1 MTSARD
7 APPIRVGLATCAA
20 LPNGDE
26 DESLLA
32 TALNDRGVDTEWVVW
47 SASDPAAMG
56 ERFDTVV
63 IRSTWDYVDDRE
75 TFVAWVEACTTA
87 VWNPAPVVRWNSDKR
102 YMLDLLTAGV
112 PTVPTQIVAT
122 LNQDWSVPQGCE
134 EIVVKPA
141 VGAGSRGA
149 QRFRVAD
156 EINEARHHAGT
167 IINSGNTA
175 VVQPY
180 LASVDSGSE
189 TALIHIDG
197 QFSHSVSKGP
207 LLRRDGGGEWVEGLY
222 LAEDIDHREVG
233 EQQLVVARAA
243 LEAAPPGDV
252 LYARVDLVD
261 DCNGA
266 PMVLELELIEP
277 SLFFSFD
284 EGSAQ
289 KMADAIVARIAAVT
303 PKA

>member
-1 MTSARD
+1 
-7 APPIRVGLATCAA
+7 
-20 LPNGDE
+20 
-26 DESLLA
+26 
-32 TALNDRGVDTEWVVW
+32 VVW

-75 TFVAWVEACTTA
+75 AFVVWVEGCTA
-87 VWNPAPVVRWNSDKR
+87 PAWNSAPVIRWNSDKR
-102 YMLDLLTAGV
+102 YMLDLLDAGV
-112 PTVPTQIVAT
+112 PTVPTHIVAKVD
-122 LNQDWSVPQGCE
+122 QDWLVPQGCG

-141 VGAGSRGA
+141 IGAGSRGV

-156 EINEARHHAGT
+156 EIDEARHHAGT
-167 IINSGNTA
+167 IIDSGNAA

-197 QFSHSVSKGP
+197 HFSHSVSKGP
-207 LLRRDGGGEWVEGLY
+207 LLRREGGGEWVKGLY
-222 LAEDIDHREVG
+222 LAEDIDHRDVG

-243 LEAAPPGDV
+243 LEAAPQADW

-261 DCNGA
+261 DDKGA

-289 KMADAIVARIAAVT
+289 TMADVIVPPHRSLS
-303 PKA
+303 

>member
-1 MTSARD
+1 MTSARE

-32 TALNDRGVDTEWVVW
+32 AALNDRGVDTEWVVW
-47 SASDPAAMG
+47 SASDPDAMG
-56 ERFDTVV
+56 ERFDAVV

-75 TFVAWVEACTTA
+75 AFVGWVEACTA
-87 VWNPAPVVRWNSDKR
+87 PVWNSASVVRWNSDKR
-102 YMLDLLTAGV
+102 YMLDLLEAGV
-112 PTVPTQIVAT
+112 PTVPTHIVAT
-122 LNQDWSVPQGCE
+122 LDQDWSVPQGCE

-156 EINEARHHAGT
+156 EINEARHHAGA
-167 IINSGNTA
+167 IIDSGNTA

-207 LLRRDGGGEWVEGLY
+207 LLRRDGSGEWVEGLY

-261 DCNGA
+261 DDNGA

-277 SLFFSFD
+277 SLFFAFD
-284 EGSAQ
+284 AGSAQ
-289 KMADAIVARIAAVT
+289 KMADAIVARATTV
-303 PKA
+303 

>member
-1 MTSARD
+1 MTSARE

-56 ERFDTVV
+56 ERFDAVV

-75 TFVAWVEACTTA
+75 AFVAWVEACTTA

-122 LNQDWSVPQGCE
+122 LDRDWSIPHDCE

-167 IINSGNTA
+167 IIDSGNTA

-207 LLRRDGGGEWVEGLY
+207 LLRRDVGGEWVEGLY

-261 DCNGA
+261 DDNGA

-303 PKA
+303 PEA

>member
-1 MTSARD
+1 MTSTPE

-20 LPNGDE
+20 LANGDE

-56 ERFDTVV
+56 ERFDAVV

-75 TFVAWVEACTTA
+75 AFVAWVEACTA
-87 VWNPAPVVRWNSDKR
+87 PVWNSASVVRWNSDKR
-102 YMLDLLTAGV
+102 YMLDLLEAGV
-112 PTVPTQIVAT
+112 PTVPTHIVAT
-122 LNQDWSVPQGCE
+122 LDHEWSVPRGCE

-141 VGAGSRGA
+141 IGAGSRGA
-149 QRFRVAD
+149 LRFRVAD
-156 EINEARHHAGT
+156 EISEARHHAGT
-167 IINSGNTA
+167 IIDSGNSA

-180 LASVDSGSE
+180 MASVDSGSE

-207 LLRRDGGGEWVEGLY
+207 LLRRDGSGEWVEGLY

-261 DCNGA
+261 DDNGA

-277 SLFFSFD
+277 SLFFAFD
-284 EGSAQ
+284 AGSAQ
-289 KMADAIVARIAAVT
+289 KMADAIVARATTV
-303 PKA
+303 

>member
-1 MTSARD
+1 VTSTPE
-7 APPIRVGLATCAA
+7 APPIRVGLATCAG

-32 TALNDRGVDTEWVVW
+32 TALHDHGVDTEWVVW

-56 ERFDTVV
+56 ERFDIVV

-75 TFVAWVEACTTA
+75 AFVGWVEACTA
-87 VWNPAPVVRWNSDKR
+87 PVWNSASVVRWNSDKR
-102 YMLDLLTAGV
+102 YMLDLLEAGV
-112 PTVPTQIVAT
+112 PTVPTHIVAT
-122 LNQDWSVPQGCE
+122 LDHEWSVPHGCE

-141 VGAGSRGA
+141 IGAGSRGA

-156 EINEARHHAGT
+156 EIDEARHHAGM
-167 IINSGNTA
+167 IIDSGNTA

-180 LASVDSGSE
+180 LSSVDSGSE
-189 TALIHIDG
+189 TALVHIDG

-207 LLRRDGGGEWVEGLY
+207 MLRRDGSGEWVEGLY

-261 DCNGA
+261 DDNGA

-277 SLFFSFD
+277 SLFFAFD
-284 EGSAQ
+284 AGSAQ
-289 KMADAIVARIAAVT
+289 RMTDAIVARATTV
-303 PKA
+303 

>member
-7 APPIRVGLATCAA
+7 AQPIRVGLATCAA

-26 DESLLA
+26 DEWLLA
-32 TALNDRGVDTEWVVW
+32 TALNDRGLDTEWVVW
-47 SASDPAAMG
+47 SASEPAAMG
-56 ERFDTVV
+56 ERFDVVV

-75 TFVAWVEACTTA
+75 AFLAWVEACS
-87 VWNPAPVVRWNSDKR
+87 VPVLNPTSIVRWNSNKA
-102 YMLDLLTAGV
+102 YMLDLLAAGV
-112 PTVPTQIVAT
+112 PTVPTHIVAT
-122 LNQDWSVPQGCE
+122 LDQDWSVPHGCE

-156 EINEARHHAGT
+156 EIDAARHHAGT
-167 IINSGNTA
+167 IVDSGDSA

-243 LEAAPPGDV
+243 LEAAPPADV

-261 DCNGA
+261 DDNGA

-289 KMADAIVARIAAVT
+289 NMADAIVARATTV
-303 PKA
+303 

>member
-1 MTSARD
+1 D
-7 APPIRVGLATCAA
+7 A
-20 LPNGDE
+20 
-26 DESLLA
+26 
-32 TALNDRGVDTEWVVW
+32 
-47 SASDPAAMG
+47 
-56 ERFDTVV
+56 VV

-75 TFVAWVEACTTA
+75 AFVGWVEACTA
-87 VWNPAPVVRWNSDKR
+87 PLWNSASVVRWNSDKR
-102 YMLDLLTAGV
+102 YMLDLLEAGV

-122 LNQDWSVPQGCE
+122 LDHEWSVPRGCE

-141 VGAGSRGA
+141 IGAGSRGA
-149 QRFRVAD
+149 LRFRVAD
-156 EINEARHHAGT
+156 EIDEARHHAGT
-167 IINSGNTA
+167 IIDSGNSA

-180 LASVDSGSE
+180 MASVDSGSE

-207 LLRRDGGGEWVEGLY
+207 LLRRDGSGEWVEGLY

-261 DCNGA
+261 DDNGA

-277 SLFFSFD
+277 SLFFAFD
-284 EGSAQ
+284 AGSAQ
-289 KMADAIVARIAAVT
+289 KMADAIVARATTV
-303 PKA
+303 

>member
-1 MTSARD
+1 MTSARR
-7 APPIRVGLATCAA
+7 AEAARVGLATCAA
-20 LPNGDE
+20 LPLGDADDSALTAALESNGADVHWVIWSDADPHTLHE
-26 DESLLA
+26 F
-32 TALNDRGVDTEWVVW
+32 VD
-47 SASDPAAMG
+47 ML
-56 ERFDTVV
+56 V
-63 IRSTWDYVDDRE
+63 IRNTWDYVDDRDG
-75 TFVAWVEACTTA
+75 FLAWVEACS
-87 VWNPAPVVRWNSDKR
+87 VPVLNPPNIVRWNSNKA
-102 YMLDLLTAGV
+102 YMLDLLAAGV
-112 PTVPTQIVAT
+112 PTVPTQVVEVRD
-122 LNQDWSVPQGCE
+122 QDWSVPQGCE

-141 VGAGSRGA
+141 IGAGSRGA

-156 EINEARHHAGT
+156 EIDEARHHAGT
-167 IINSGNTA
+167 IIDSGNSA

-207 LLRRDGGGEWVEGLY
+207 LLRRDGSGEWVEGLY

-243 LEAAPPGDV
+243 LEAAPPADV

-261 DCNGA
+261 DDNGA

-289 KMADAIVARIAAVT
+289 KMADAIAARATAV
-303 PKA
+303 

>member
-1 MTSARD
+1 MTSARE
-7 APPIRVGLATCAA
+7 APPIRIGLATCAA
-20 LPNGDE
+20 LPNGDG
-26 DESLLA
+26 DEALLA

-56 ERFDTVV
+56 ERFDVVV

-75 TFVAWVEACTTA
+75 AFVAWVEACTA
-87 VWNPAPVVRWNSDKR
+87 PAWNPAPVVRWNSDKR
-102 YMLDLLTAGV
+102 YMLDLLAAGV

-122 LNQDWSVPQGCE
+122 LDQDWSVPQGCE

-167 IINSGNTA
+167 IIDSGNTA

-261 DCNGA
+261 DDNGA

-284 EGSAQ
+284 EDSAQ
-289 KMADAIVARIAAVT
+289 KMADAIVARIAAVA
-303 PKA
+303 PEA

>member
-7 APPIRVGLATCAA
+7 AQPIRVGLATCAA

-47 SASDPAAMG
+47 SASEPAAMG
-56 ERFDTVV
+56 ERFDVVV

-75 TFVAWVEACTTA
+75 AFVAWVEACTA
-87 VWNPAPVVRWNSDKR
+87 PAWNPAPVVRWNSDKR
-102 YMLDLLTAGV
+102 YMLDLLDAGV

-122 LNQDWSVPQGCE
+122 LDQDWSAPDGCE

-149 QRFRVAD
+149 QRFRVVD
-156 EINEARHHAGT
+156 ELDEARHHAGT
-167 IINSGNTA
+167 IITAGNTA

-207 LLRRDGGGEWVEGLY
+207 MLRRDGGGEWVEGLY
-222 LAEDIDHREVG
+222 LAEEIDHRDVG

-243 LEAAPPGDV
+243 LEAAPLADV

-261 DCNGA
+261 DDNGA

-284 EGSAQ
+284 AGSAQ
-289 KMADAIVARIAAVT
+289 TMADAIVARAAAVT
-303 PKA
+303 PAE